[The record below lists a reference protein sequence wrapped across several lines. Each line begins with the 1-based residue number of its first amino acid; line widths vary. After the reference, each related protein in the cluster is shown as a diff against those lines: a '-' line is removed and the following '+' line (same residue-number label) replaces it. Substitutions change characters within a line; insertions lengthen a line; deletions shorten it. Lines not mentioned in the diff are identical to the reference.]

1 MLDLMS
7 RDVLI
12 NVGESLGQRA
22 LLWKEPVTDRGT
34 SNGGVSLPDGD
45 QKLALRIVANFLDN
59 LGGATQ
65 LL

>member
-1 MLDLMS
+1 MS
-7 RDVLI
+7 RDVSI
-12 NVGESLGQRA
+12 NVGQSPGLRA
-22 LLWKEPVTDRGT
+22 LLWRKPVTNRRT

-45 QKLALRIVANFLDN
+45 QKLALRIVAYFLDN